1 MIQTMNTWFAVQR
14 VSQFLMM
21 FLAVAILAMP
31 LVHEPQEVEAGWVKV
46 LGIASAALGLIAL
59 GYTVWTNRCGGCG
72 QHDTDHSATCPA
84 YHTFYTCK
92 LSERWHHGRCTSSD
106 RN

>member
-1 MIQTMNTWFAVQR
+1 MIQTMNTWFAVRR

-21 FLAVAILAMP
+21 FLAVAMLAMP

-46 LGIASAALGLIAL
+46 SGIALGLFAL
-59 GYTVWTNRCGGCG
+59 GYAVWTNRCGGCG
-72 QHDTDHSATCPA
+72 QHNADHSTTCPA
-84 YHTFYTCK
+84 YHPFYTCE
-92 LSERWHHGRCTSSD
+92 LSERWLHGRCTSSD